1 MRQQKEGFF
10 SFKKQIGN
18 TAPTNDSAVHSNHCG
33 NPTSQIEKINYI
45 DANKNLMAQGFL
57 IDMDGVIYGGDIMI
71 AGADEFVA
79 RLLKEKIPFTF
90 MTNNSQRTPLE
101 VVRKLKKL
109 GIDATEKHVYT
120 SAMATGKFI
129 SSQRPNGSCYVLGEG
144 GLLTSLHDSGL
155 TLVETDPDFVVLGEG
170 RNFTL
175 EMVQKAVDM
184 ILAGAKFITTNRDP
198 SPKKKGWNN
207 LGIAATTAMIEEAT
221 GTKAFVV
228 GKPGPVM
235 MRSARKFIGL
245 ETAETVVI
253 GDTMETDIRGGVQMG
268 YKTILVLSGVSTRA
282 DLSHFAFKADMIVE
296 SIKDIQLPLK
306 W

>member
-1 MRQQKEGFF
+1 
-10 SFKKQIGN
+10 
-18 TAPTNDSAVHSNHCG
+18 
-33 NPTSQIEKINYI
+33 
-45 DANKNLMAQGFL
+45 MAQGFL

-71 AGADEFVA
+71 PGADEFVA
-79 RLLKEKIPFTF
+79 RLLKENIPFTF

-109 GIDATEKHVYT
+109 GIEVTEKHVYT

-129 SSQRPNGSCYVLGEG
+129 ASQRPNGSCYVLGEG
-144 GLLTSLHDSGL
+144 GLLTSLHDNGL

-207 LGIAATTAMIEEAT
+207 LGIAATTAMIEEAA
-221 GTKAFVV
+221 GTRAFVV

-245 ETAETVVI
+245 ETADTVVI

-282 DLSHFAFKADMIVE
+282 QLSQFAFKADMIVE
-296 SIKDIQLPLK
+296 SVKDIQLPLK
-306 W
+306 WG

>member
-1 MRQQKEGFF
+1 
-10 SFKKQIGN
+10 
-18 TAPTNDSAVHSNHCG
+18 
-33 NPTSQIEKINYI
+33 
-45 DANKNLMAQGFL
+45 MAQGFL

-71 AGADEFVA
+71 PGADEFVA
-79 RLLKEKIPFTF
+79 RLLQEKIPFTF

-101 VVRKLKKL
+101 TVRKLRKL
-109 GIDATEKHVYT
+109 GIEVTEEHVYT

-129 SSQRPNGSCYVLGEG
+129 ASQRPNGSCYVLGEG
-144 GLLTSLHDSGL
+144 GLLTSLHDYGL

-245 ETAETVVI
+245 ETADTVVI
-253 GDTMETDIRGGVQMG
+253 GDTMATDIRGGVQMG
-268 YKTILVLSGVSTRA
+268 YKTILVLSGVSTRQ
-282 DLSHFAFKADMIVE
+282 DISQYAFKADMIVE
-296 SIKDIQLPLK
+296 SVKDIQLPLK
-306 W
+306 FS